1 MTPEHREVLAEMYQ
15 RRQDVFLDDCYA
27 MREEGPFYWWRV
39 ETLFPAAVTRWLD
52 SISRD
57 PRWTK

>member
-27 MREEGPFYWWRV
+27 MREEEGFLRWRV
-39 ETLFPAAVTRWLD
+39 ETVFPPAVIRWLD

-57 PRWTK
+57 SRWTK